1 MAQGRRTDYPT
12 AALAMELQQA
22 GYSERQIAAQ
32 TGLPAATVH
41 GIVSGANGWNEIAQ
55 EPVFRQYRAQ
65 QNKALEQAAR
75 SLAAKSF
82 IHAETQLPKASYY
95 QAVVGGSILLD
106 KARLLAGEPTE
117 IHATLDVPE
126 LARVKALA
134 ASLAKYVVEQ
144 SQAIDV
150 TPTDK
155 EQCLK

>member
-1 MAQGRRTDYPT
+1 MSRSNPHQARADLSVERPIKFE
-12 AALAMELQQA
+12 LAI
-22 GYSERQIAAQ
+22 RPKRI
-32 TGLPAATVH
+32 
-41 GIVSGANGWNEIAQ
+41 ANGWNPIAQ

-65 QNKALEQAAR
+65 QNKAPEQAAR
-75 SLAAKSF
+75 SLASKSF

-95 QAVVGGSILLD
+95 QAVIGGSVLLD

-144 SQAIDV
+144 SQAIEV

-155 EQCLK
+155 